1 MPPIVATGRDLRLDL
16 FRGLALWLIFLD
28 HIPSNIVNWIT
39 IRNYGFSDAAEIFV
53 FISGYTAAFVY
64 GRAMQQRGFIVAGAR
79 ILKRVWQV
87 YVAHVFIFVIFMAQI
102 AYLTASLDNPLYS
115 EEMRA
120 FDFLQQP
127 GVAIVEALLLKF
139 QPNFMDVLPLYIVLL
154 LALPF
159 VLWLMLRWPTLT
171 LLLSVALYAAVQ
183 WFHWNLP
190 AYPTGTWYFNPLAWQ
205 LIFVVGAWCA
215 VGGGEQVSRIVR
227 SRLAVGIAIA
237 FLVLAFLIVL
247 TWYFP
252 RYTVLI
258 PKRVQDW
265 MYPIDK
271 NNQDLV
277 RLLHFLALALVTVHF
292 IPIDWPGLKS
302 RWLQADDSV
311 RPALAGDL
319 LSRDSALLHRPF
331 RHIRSFPI
339 RRNADINQYVRDS
352 CHGGSCV
359 ADHMVR
365 HYRGARFRESSE
377 TARRRTSQE
386 ARHEAICRGAD
397 RYSCVHRARRR
408 PGRATLAWLLRIWCR
423 RMPRCRALPPRSRP
437 RR

>member
-1 MPPIVATGRDLRLDL
+1 MNPELDRFQKSRSCSNIAERQHEHFMPPIVATGRDLRLDL

-28 HIPSNIVNWIT
+28 HIPANIVNWIT

-64 GRAMQQRGFIVAGAR
+64 GRAMQERGFIVAGAR

-159 VLWLMLRWPTLT
+159 VLWLMLRQPTLT

-190 AYPTGTWYFNPLAWQ
+190 AYPTGTWFFNPLAWQ
-205 LIFVVGAWCA
+205 LIFVIGAWCA
-215 VGGGEQVSRIVR
+215 VGGGEHVSRIVR
-227 SRLAVGIAIA
+227 SRLAVALAIA

-271 NNQDLV
+271 NNQDML
-277 RLLHFLALALVTVHF
+277 RLLHFMALALVTVHF

-302 RWLQADDSV
+302 RWLKPMVLCGQHSLEIFCLGILLSFIGHFVTSEISRSVGMQILISMLGIAVMVAVASLITWYDTIEGRGSGSRPKPPQQAD
-311 RPALAGDL
+311 LAG
-319 LSRDSALLHRPF
+319 
-331 RHIRSFPI
+331 
-339 RRNADINQYVRDS
+339 
-352 CHGGSCV
+352 G
-359 ADHMVR
+359 
-365 HYRGARFRESSE
+365 
-377 TARRRTSQE
+377 E
-386 ARHEAICRGAD
+386 A
-397 RYSCVHRARRR
+397 
-408 PGRATLAWLLRIWCR
+408 
-423 RMPRCRALPPRSRP
+423 
-437 RR
+437 